1 MEERGWK
8 GEKREGG
15 EGGDGV
21 VEIER
26 MMGGGSK
33 RKEERK

>member
-1 MEERGWK
+1 MEGRE
-8 GEKREGG
+8 EKREGG

-26 MMGGGSK
+26 MMDGGARGG
-33 RKEERK
+33 RRGNE